1 MPITL
6 RYPYVRL
13 GHSMLFLLTTLSVLT
28 ALFAQ
33 APTASAQTDE
43 NARVVKG
50 TVTNGTSDGGPV
62 AGLTALLHRQTLEG
76 TRIVETAL
84 DEDGQF
90 RFDAVSFDPAALFGV
105 TVEYQGAVY
114 GRDIDLSDG
123 SPPPFEVTVYES
135 SSEDSLL
142 TIPRASIIYS
152 QADKASQTLW
162 AFEIIGIRNATDRTY
177 VPGPGAM
184 QLLRFGL
191 PAGATDLRL
200 DTNLAGAEVIQVDR
214 GFALSAV
221 VPPAEDA
228 YEVGFSYQ
236 FPYSGDRASIIKS
249 YLYGAESLRVLAVPD
264 TVTLSSD
271 QLQGPESVDI
281 GGVSYQ
287 LMATAD
293 VPRGFRLSLDLL
305 DLPQPSFA
313 ERVERRI
320 RQVRPE
326 YLAPAG
332 LGLLLASLIGFA
344 LWRRRMARRGFGV
357 AEVGTERDL
366 LVREIARL
374 EDRFDRGDL
383 SEERYH
389 SDRAALLARLTLL
402 SSPHDKAETPSL

>member
-1 MPITL
+1 MSSAP
-6 RYPYVRL
+6 R
-13 GHSMLFLLTTLSVLT
+13 HSHIRPSRRPLFLLTALTVLAALSADV
-28 ALFAQ
+28 
-33 APTASAQTDE
+33 PTASAQTDE
-43 NARVVKG
+43 TPRVVEG
-50 TVTNGTSDGGPV
+50 AVTNGTSGGGPV
-62 AGLTALLHRQTLEG
+62 AGLTALFHRQTLEG
-76 TRIVETAL
+76 TSIVETKV
-84 DEDGQF
+84 DEDGRF
-90 RFDAVSFDPAALFGV
+90 RFDDVSFDPTALFGV

-114 GRDIDLSDG
+114 GRDIDLSGG
-123 SPPPFEVTVYES
+123 SPLPFEVTVYES
-135 SSEDSLL
+135 SSDDTLL
-142 TIPRASIIYS
+142 TIPRVSVIYS

-177 VPGPGAM
+177 VPGPGPM

-191 PAGATDLRL
+191 PPDATDLRL
-200 DTNLAGAEVIQVDR
+200 DTNLAGTEVIQVDR

-236 FPYSGDRASIIKS
+236 FPYAGDRASVTKS

-271 QLQGPESVDI
+271 QLDGPESVDI

-293 VPRGFRLSLDLL
+293 APRGFRLSLELL

-313 ERVERRI
+313 ERVERRV

-332 LGLLLASLIGFA
+332 LGLLLVSLIGFA
-344 LWRRRMARRGFGV
+344 LWRRGTGRRGLGM
-357 AEVGTERDL
+357 AEAGTERDL

-383 SEERYH
+383 DEEQYH
-389 SDRAALLARLTLL
+389 NERAALLEKL
-402 SSPHDKAETPSL
+402 SSLSAPPDTEGAS